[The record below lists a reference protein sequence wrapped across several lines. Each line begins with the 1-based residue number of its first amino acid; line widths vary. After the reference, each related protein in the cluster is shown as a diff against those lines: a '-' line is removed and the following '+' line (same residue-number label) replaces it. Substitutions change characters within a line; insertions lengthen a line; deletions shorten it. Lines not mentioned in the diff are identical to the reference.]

1 MADTGATV
9 PLVAPL
15 LDRTGIYSG
24 KPVRGG
30 GAQWGGY
37 ALAANHLLGRG
48 GALIPV
54 SLVNATLDQN
64 ATTTLRFK
72 VWPRYA
78 CRRRLWLS
86 TYRTSAA
93 ASNVGIR
100 FTDPS
105 AGTSDLVISPASA
118 TPRFTHLHVEDVATP
133 SASEAALSP
142 TWTELNDKVSPIL
155 ESVACFEL
163 PRTDLTLDTNEY
175 GVDVGSCD
183 PGRIVYVA
191 TGKGVGAVSTAVQQ
205 ALTIAQRAGL
215 FQWAVG
221 TNYAKSST
229 AAAYENVFLADSV
242 PVLLGR
248 KQYATSTVKKLQVR
262 AYCRAGAATVGK
274 VRFTMT
280 SGASVV
286 LDITSGM
293 SAAWLSGDLDVD
305 CEDLSVSDGRRS
317 ARYDKC
323 TIEFYRVSGANP
335 IYVESISIG
344 NG

>member
-9 PLVAPL
+9 PLAAPL

-30 GAQWGGY
+30 GAQWGGF

-48 GALIPV
+48 GVLIPV
-54 SLVNATLDQN
+54 SLCNATLDRN
-64 ATTTLRFK
+64 ATTTLRFRIF
-72 VWPRYA
+72 PRYA
-78 CRRRLWLS
+78 CRRRLWVS
-86 TYRTSAA
+86 VYRAA
-93 ASNVGIR
+93 VSSNVGIR

-105 AGTSDLVISPASA
+105 AGTSDLVISPTSTA
-118 TPRFTHLHVEDVATP
+118 TRFTHLHVEDVAAP
-133 SASEAALSP
+133 SASETAIAP
-142 TWTELNDKVSPIL
+142 TWTELNDKVDPVL

-163 PRTDLTLDTNEY
+163 PRTDLTLDANEY

-205 ALTIAQRAGL
+205 ADTIAQRAGL
-215 FQWAVG
+215 FHWAVG

-242 PVLLGR
+242 PVFLGR

-262 AYCRAGAATVGK
+262 AYCRAGATTVGK

-293 SAAWLSGDLDVD
+293 AAAWLSGDLDVD

-323 TIEFYRVSGANP
+323 TIEFYRVSGANSV
-335 IYVESISIG
+335 YVESISIG